1 MNISITKDFAFSNK
15 PCIVDTRSIIRNPT
29 QVLDDWIYRTGAYLP
44 EPRLLTVFV
53 IGILLVLP
61 TISLYD
67 AEVFIVH
74 ERSVAEK
81 LIPLFLPWVF
91 LIYFMGMPL
100 LHAAILNSFD
110 HLCQSSSASST
121 EKATIRRRL
130 VHPGNRFQALLLCIS
145 LGNHTLLSELTSEVI
160 TRFFTGDWNVVD
172 LWYFTSGGVANLIF
186 IWIVMMPISRMS
198 ILTRFIR
205 LTVKPRLFDT
215 GIGQPIVTIGVRA
228 GLVLAVPTAL
238 QTAIIVAIANGAE
251 LNWSWKYLFPEVA
264 AGLLALV
271 FILVPASA
279 LARCIRS
286 TKRAEIHLV
295 NAAINAEI
303 SARDSCIIAGELSGG
318 VLPLLDYRERLVS
331 IPEWPLNARNA
342 RRFWFYFLIAPL
354 TWVASA
360 FVQVILERSAL
371 G

>member
-1 MNISITKDFAFSNK
+1 MNLSIPKDFALSPK
-15 PCIVDTRSIIRNPT
+15 PGVADLRSTIGNPT
-29 QVLDDWIYRTGAYLP
+29 QVQDDWIYRAGAFLP
-44 EPRLLTVFV
+44 EPRILTVFAIVV
-53 IGILLVLP
+53 ILMLP

-67 AEVFIVH
+67 AEVLIVH
-74 ERSVAEK
+74 ERSVPEK

-100 LHAAILNSFD
+100 LYAAILQSFD
-110 HLCQSSSASST
+110 HLCHSSRASSVIQ
-121 EKATIRRRL
+121 ATIRRQL
-130 VHPGNRFQALLLCIS
+130 IHPGNRFQFLLLLVSI
-145 LGNHTLLSELTSEVI
+145 GNHSLLSEMTSNVI

-172 LWYFTSGGVANLIF
+172 LWYFSSGALANLIF
-186 IWIVMMPISRMS
+186 VWIVMMPISRMFL
-198 ILTRFIR
+198 LTRFIKSSVR
-205 LTVKPRLFDT
+205 PRLFDI
-215 GIGQPIVTIGVRA
+215 GIGTPLVTIGVRA

-238 QTAIIVAIANGAE
+238 QTAIIVAIANGAA
-251 LNWSWKYLFPEVA
+251 LDWSWKYLFPELA

-279 LARCIRS
+279 LARCIRR
-286 TKRAEIHLV
+286 TKRSEVHIV
-295 NAAINAEI
+295 NAAINAELSERGGYL
-303 SARDSCIIAGELSGG
+303 SAEKLKGS
-318 VLPLLDYRERLVS
+318 VLPLLDYRERVMA

-360 FVQVILERSAL
+360 FVQVVLERSAL